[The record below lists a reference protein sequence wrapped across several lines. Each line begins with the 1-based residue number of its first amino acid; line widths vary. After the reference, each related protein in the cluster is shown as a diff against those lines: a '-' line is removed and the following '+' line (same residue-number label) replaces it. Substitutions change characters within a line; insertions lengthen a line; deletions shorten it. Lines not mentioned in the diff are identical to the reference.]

1 MGRDQV
7 LQLRASSEQRQLID
21 QAAAAEGVSRTEFML
36 RCCQERARDVLLERT
51 VFSLGDEQ
59 STALLNDLNDP
70 ALKAQDQAA
79 IQQLLAAPRPW
90 HAGS

>member
-51 VFSLGDEQ
+51 VFSLGDQQ

-70 ALKAQDQAA
+70 ALKAHDQAA

-90 HAGS
+90 HASS

>member
-36 RCCQERARDVLLERT
+36 RCCQERARDVLLDRT
-51 VFSLGDEQ
+51 VFSLTPDQ
-59 STALLNDLNDP
+59 SESLLDALNDP
-70 ALKAQDQAA
+70 GLQTRDQASLE
-79 IQQLLAAPRPW
+79 QLLAAPLPW
-90 HAGS
+90 HETP